1 MIKLNDNLLKKNQI
15 NDNLLKKNQINNNL
29 FNETYI
35 KMIKIYN
42 HGKMYNLPLVSSS
55 LLICLRRYLS

>member
-1 MIKLNDNLLKKNQI
+1 MIKL